1 MRREK
6 SMKKRLMCIVCI
18 LSMIFSSL
26 LTGTSQVYAK
36 TEETEVQGGIYTQGG
51 KEKYTGGAYTA
62 SGESKIAHGEL
73 TITANIADTDQTGW
87 GMRYGTSS
95 SSVKFSYTYK
105 HNKDVHKDGCKKIG
119 DLKLGAKA
127 GKGALVL
134 ETSKD
139 GTNWQ
144 TKYVKTNLLK
154 TTPIALTNFYTASDV
169 ELASGYYYRV
179 TVAYTYEQSDV
190 TRSVREQYQFY
201 LYNSAITTADDNNA
215 AKQTLG
221 TKIRTEKNG
230 YKGEKEIEDD
240 DCHYGWDLGKFFISG
255 YTTSMVDATGTPIFL
270 KNQSDK
276 LSLWFNLAQEIDKLN
291 QKKSLSIVEDEGYD
305 QYFETKKMD
314 LGKGA
319 LIIRYTDYENVK
331 HESKVYT
338 NFLEENAILGKN
350 QRIQFLGEGDYE
362 VALDYEVENDKR
374 NIFGLSVFPE
384 YSYYRIYFKFSVRN
398 ADSNVRL
405 YDVDDKTKLK
415 TNDFT
420 ENGFKLNQKLSRYL
434 DVEVKHEVY
443 DAENNS
449 FTEDKTLKKN
459 AKDGGKYTDE
469 GFYLITAKNRYT
481 DSQTNRIVYV
491 GKNKFLQKCAQSGMM
506 PDEIVQYV
514 KTELEKR
521 EEESRQAAEA
531 AAKRKEERA
540 AEESRSA
547 EEASKAALEESK
559 RQEESKKAT
568 QESVKAAETTVEET
582 AKSTSAAETTQA
594 ASASL
599 ESSKEEQAT
608 SKNGNNLW
616 NVIGILVFLVLIVL
630 GIVGIV
636 VLWRRHNIKK
646 QKEAARNYDGPLM
659 TNLSDDP
666 NDIKNKFKHTG
677 ERKHGKDKD
686 NQ

>member
-1 MRREK
+1 
-6 SMKKRLMCIVCI
+6 MKKQLMCIVCI

-62 SGESKIAHGEL
+62 SGESKIAHGMFK
-73 TITANIADTDQTGW
+73 ITANIAETNQTVW

-95 SSVKFSYTYK
+95 SSVKFSYGYY
-105 HNKDVHKDGCKKIG
+105 HDMDIHKDSCKKIG
-119 DLKLGAKA
+119 DLKLGTKA
-127 GKGALVL
+127 GKGVLVL

-139 GTNWQ
+139 GNIWQ

-154 TTPIALTNFYTASDV
+154 ERPSVCNDFYIASDV

-362 VALDYEVENDKR
+362 VALDYEVENDKT
-374 NIFGLSVFPE
+374 NIFGLSVFPD

-420 ENGFKLNQKLSRYL
+420 ENGFKLNQTLSRYL

-443 DAENNS
+443 DAEKNS
-449 FTEDKTLKKN
+449 FTEDKNLMAN
-459 AKDGGKYTDE
+459 AKDGGKYIDE

-521 EEESRQAAEA
+521 EEESRLAAEA

-559 RQEESKKAT
+559 RQEESKKAA
-568 QESVKAAETTVEET
+568 QESAKAAETTVEET
-582 AKSTSAAETTQA
+582 VKSTSAAETTQA
-594 ASASL
+594 ASTSL
-599 ESSKEEQAT
+599 ESSTEEQAT
-608 SKNGNNLW
+608 SKNGNNPW
-616 NVIGILVFLVLIVL
+616 NVIGILVGLVLIVL
-630 GIVGIV
+630 VIAGIA

-686 NQ
+686 NK

>member
-1 MRREK
+1 
-6 SMKKRLMCIVCI
+6 MKKRLISISCII
-18 LSMIFSSL
+18 SLIFCVL
-26 LTGTSQVYAK
+26 LTGTVFVVAK
-36 TEETEVQGGIYTQGG
+36 TEDTEVPGVIVFEGADEYYT
-51 KEKYTGGAYTA
+51 Y
-62 SGESKIAHGEL
+62 GESAKGKLIVN
-73 TITANIADTDQTGW
+73 ANITDTRDNEDDGVMEYAVDGNKAD
-87 GMRYGTSS
+87 
-95 SSVKFSYTYK
+95 FSYYSNVSVDENNNEKIDNAWLALQTS
-105 HNKDVHKDGCKKIG
+105 VDGENWNVSYINEKNSN
-119 DLKLGAKA
+119 
-127 GKGALVL
+127 GKTIML
-134 ETSKD
+134 E
-139 GTNWQ
+139 
-144 TKYVKTNLLK
+144 
-154 TTPIALTNFYTASDV
+154 NFYTASDM

-179 TVAYTYEQSDV
+179 TVVYTYEQSDV
-190 TRSVREQYQFY
+190 TGSVGEQYKFY

-221 TKIRTEKNG
+221 TKIRTGKNG
-230 YKGEKEIEDD
+230 YKGEKEIDDD

-362 VALDYEVENDKR
+362 VALDYKVENDKT
-374 NIFGLSVFPE
+374 NIFGLTVFPD
-384 YSYYRIYFKFSVRN
+384 YSYYRIYFKISVRN

-443 DAENNS
+443 DAEKNS
-449 FTEDKTLKKN
+449 FTEDKNLMAN
-459 AKDGGKYTDE
+459 AKDGGKYIAE

-481 DSQTNRIVYV
+481 DSQTNRVVYV
-491 GKNKFLQKCAQSGMM
+491 GKNKFLQRCAQSGMM

-521 EEESRQAAEA
+521 EEESRLAAEA

-540 AEESRSA
+540 AEESA
-547 EEASKAALEESK
+547 
-559 RQEESKKAT
+559 
-568 QESVKAAETTVEET
+568 KAAETTAEET

-594 ASASL
+594 ASTSL
-599 ESSKEEQAT
+599 ESSTEEQAT
-608 SKNGNNLW
+608 SKNGNNPW

-630 GIVGIV
+630 GIAGIA

>member
-1 MRREK
+1 
-6 SMKKRLMCIVCI
+6 
-18 LSMIFSSL
+18 MIK
-26 LTGTSQVYAK
+26 A
-36 TEETEVQGGIYTQGG
+36 
-51 KEKYTGGAYTA
+51 
-62 SGESKIAHGEL
+62 
-73 TITANIADTDQTGW
+73 TANIAETNQTGW
-87 GMRYGTSS
+87 GMQYGTSS
-95 SSVKFSYTYK
+95 SSVKFSYTYN
-105 HNKDVHKDGCKKIG
+105 HHKDVHKDGCKKIG

-139 GTNWQ
+139 GNIWQ

-179 TVAYTYEQSDV
+179 TVAYTYKSDDGY
-190 TRSVREQYQFY
+190 TSVREQYQFY

-240 DCHYGWDLGKFFISG
+240 DCHYGWDLGKFFVSG
-255 YTTSMVDATGTPIFL
+255 YTTSTVDASGIPIFL

-276 LSLWFNLAQEIDKLN
+276 ISLWFNLAQDIDKLN
-291 QKKSLSIVEDEGYD
+291 QKKALSIVEDEGYD
-305 QYFETKKMD
+305 QYFETQKMD

-362 VALDYEVENDKR
+362 VALDYKVKNNKT
-374 NIFGLSVFPE
+374 NIVGLSLLMNEAPC
-384 YSYYRIYFKFSVRN
+384 YRIYFKFSVRN

-405 YDVDDKTKLK
+405 YDVNDDTKLK

-420 ENGFKLNQKLSRYL
+420 ENGFKLNQTLSRYL

-443 DAENNS
+443 DAEKNS
-449 FTEDKTLKKN
+449 FTEDKNLMAN
-459 AKDGGKYTDE
+459 AKDGGKYTAE
-469 GFYLITAKNRYT
+469 GFYMITAKNRYT

-491 GKNKFLQKCAQSGMM
+491 GKNKFLQRCAQSGMM

-521 EEESRQAAEA
+521 EEESRLAAEA

-540 AEESRSA
+540 AEESA
-547 EEASKAALEESK
+547 
-559 RQEESKKAT
+559 
-568 QESVKAAETTVEET
+568 KAAETTAEET
-582 AKSTSAAETTQA
+582 VKSTSAAETTQA
-594 ASASL
+594 ASTSL
-599 ESSKEEQAT
+599 ESSTEEQAT
-608 SKNGNNLW
+608 SKNGNNPW

-630 GIVGIV
+630 GIAGIA

-686 NQ
+686 NK

>member
-1 MRREK
+1 
-6 SMKKRLMCIVCI
+6 
-18 LSMIFSSL
+18 MIFSSL

-36 TEETEVQGGIYTQGG
+36 TKETEVQGEIYTQGG

-62 SGESKIAHGEL
+62 SGESKIAHGMFK
-73 TITANIADTDQTGW
+73 ITANIAETNQTGW
-87 GMRYGTSS
+87 GMQYGTSS
-95 SSVKFSYTYK
+95 SSVKFSYTYN
-105 HNKDVHKDGCKKIG
+105 HHKDVHKDGCKKIG

-139 GTNWQ
+139 GNIWQ

-179 TVAYTYEQSDV
+179 TVAYTYKSDDGY
-190 TRSVREQYQFY
+190 TSVREQYQFY

-240 DCHYGWDLGKFFISG
+240 DCHYGWDLGKFFVSG
-255 YTTSMVDATGTPIFL
+255 YTTSTVDASGIPIFL

-276 LSLWFNLAQEIDKLN
+276 ISLWFNLAQDIDKLN
-291 QKKSLSIVEDEGYD
+291 QKKALSIVEDEGYD
-305 QYFETKKMD
+305 QYFETQKMD

-362 VALDYEVENDKR
+362 VALDYKVKNNKT
-374 NIFGLSVFPE
+374 NIVGLSLLMNEAPC
-384 YSYYRIYFKFSVRN
+384 YRIYFKFSVRN

-405 YDVDDKTKLK
+405 YDVNDDTKLK

-420 ENGFKLNQKLSRYL
+420 ENGFKLNQTLSRYL

-443 DAENNS
+443 DAEKNS
-449 FTEDKTLKKN
+449 FTEDKNLMAN
-459 AKDGGKYTDE
+459 AKDGGKYTAE
-469 GFYLITAKNRYT
+469 GFYMITAKNRYT

-491 GKNKFLQKCAQSGMM
+491 GKNKFLQRCAQSGMM

-521 EEESRQAAEA
+521 EEESRLAAEA

-540 AEESRSA
+540 AEESA
-547 EEASKAALEESK
+547 
-559 RQEESKKAT
+559 
-568 QESVKAAETTVEET
+568 KAAETTAEET
-582 AKSTSAAETTQA
+582 VKSTSAAETTQA
-594 ASASL
+594 ASTSL
-599 ESSKEEQAT
+599 ESSTEEQAT
-608 SKNGNNLW
+608 SKNGNNPW

-630 GIVGIV
+630 GIAGIA

-686 NQ
+686 NK

>member
-1 MRREK
+1 MIKNVEGK
-6 SMKKRLMCIVCI
+6 NMKKRIMCMMCM
-18 LSMIFSSL
+18 LSVIFSL
-26 LTGTSQVYAK
+26 LLIETSHVHAK
-36 TEETEVQGGIYTQGG
+36 TEDIQVPGIIYKENG
-51 KEKYTGGAYTA
+51 KEKYTGGDYTA
-62 SGESKIAHGEL
+62 SEESKISHGML
-73 TITANIADTDQTGW
+73 TINANIDDKFEDMNFAK
-87 GMRYGTSS
+87 YGVSNNNVS
-95 SSVKFSYTYK
+95 LSYHYDY
-105 HNKDVHKDGCKKIG
+105 NNLDIYKDGCKKIG

-127 GKGALVL
+127 GKGVLVL
-134 ETSKD
+134 ETSND
-139 GTNWQ
+139 RSIWQ

-154 TTPIALTNFYTASDV
+154 ERPSVCNDFYTASDV

-179 TVAYTYEQSDV
+179 TVAYTYKRADGY
-190 TRSVREQYQFY
+190 TSVREQYQFY

-221 TKIRTEKNG
+221 TKIRTGKNG

-276 LSLWFNLAQEIDKLN
+276 LSLWFNLAQDIDKLN
-291 QKKSLSIVEDEGYD
+291 QKKALSIVEDEGYD
-305 QYFETKKMD
+305 QYFETQKMD

-491 GKNKFLQKCAQSGMM
+491 GKNKFLQRCAQSGMM

-521 EEESRQAAEA
+521 EEESRLAAEA

-540 AEESRSA
+540 A

-568 QESVKAAETTVEET
+568 QESAKAAETTAEET

-594 ASASL
+594 ASTSL
-599 ESSKEEQAT
+599 ESSTEEQAT
-608 SKNGNNLW
+608 SKNGNNPW

-630 GIVGIV
+630 GIAGIA

>member
-1 MRREK
+1 
-6 SMKKRLMCIVCI
+6 MKKRLMCIVCI

-36 TEETEVQGGIYTQGG
+36 TKETEVQGEIYTQGG

-62 SGESKIAHGEL
+62 SGESKIAHGMFK
-73 TITANIADTDQTGW
+73 ITANIAETNQTGW
-87 GMRYGTSS
+87 GMQYGTSS
-95 SSVKFSYTYK
+95 SSVKFSYTYN
-105 HNKDVHKDGCKKIG
+105 HHKDVHKDGCKKIG

-139 GTNWQ
+139 GNIWQ

-179 TVAYTYEQSDV
+179 TVAYTYKSDDGY
-190 TRSVREQYQFY
+190 TSVREQYQFY

-240 DCHYGWDLGKFFISG
+240 DCHYGWDLGKFFVSG
-255 YTTSMVDATGTPIFL
+255 YTTSTVDASGIPIFL

-276 LSLWFNLAQEIDKLN
+276 ISLWFNLAQDIDKLN
-291 QKKSLSIVEDEGYD
+291 QKKALSIVEDEGYD
-305 QYFETKKMD
+305 QYFETQKMD

-362 VALDYEVENDKR
+362 VALDYKVKNNKT
-374 NIFGLSVFPE
+374 NIVGLSLLMNEAPC
-384 YSYYRIYFKFSVRN
+384 YRIYFKFSVRN

-405 YDVDDKTKLK
+405 YDVNDDTKLK

-420 ENGFKLNQKLSRYL
+420 ENGFKLNQTLSRYL

-443 DAENNS
+443 DAEKNS
-449 FTEDKTLKKN
+449 FTEDKNLMAN
-459 AKDGGKYTDE
+459 AKDGGKYTAE
-469 GFYLITAKNRYT
+469 GFYMITAKNRYT

-491 GKNKFLQKCAQSGMM
+491 GKNKFLQRCAQSGMM

-521 EEESRQAAEA
+521 EEESRLAAEA

-540 AEESRSA
+540 AEESA
-547 EEASKAALEESK
+547 
-559 RQEESKKAT
+559 
-568 QESVKAAETTVEET
+568 KAAETTAEET
-582 AKSTSAAETTQA
+582 VKSTSAAETTQA
-594 ASASL
+594 ASTSL
-599 ESSKEEQAT
+599 ESSTEEQAT
-608 SKNGNNLW
+608 SKNGNNPW

-630 GIVGIV
+630 GIAGIA

-686 NQ
+686 NK

>member
-1 MRREK
+1 
-6 SMKKRLMCIVCI
+6 MKKRLISISCII
-18 LSMIFSSL
+18 SLIFCVL
-26 LTGTSQVYAK
+26 LTGTVFVVAK
-36 TEETEVQGGIYTQGG
+36 TEDTEVPGVIVFEGADEYYT
-51 KEKYTGGAYTA
+51 Y
-62 SGESKIAHGEL
+62 GESAKGKLIVN
-73 TITANIADTDQTGW
+73 ANITDTRDNEDDGVMEYAVDGNKAD
-87 GMRYGTSS
+87 
-95 SSVKFSYTYK
+95 FSYYSNVSVDENNNEKIDNAWLALQTS
-105 HNKDVHKDGCKKIG
+105 VDGENWNVSYINEKNSN
-119 DLKLGAKA
+119 
-127 GKGALVL
+127 GKTIML
-134 ETSKD
+134 E
-139 GTNWQ
+139 
-144 TKYVKTNLLK
+144 
-154 TTPIALTNFYTASDV
+154 NFYTASDM

-179 TVAYTYEQSDV
+179 TVVYTYEQSDV
-190 TRSVREQYQFY
+190 TGSVGEQYKFY

-221 TKIRTEKNG
+221 TKIRTGKNG
-230 YKGEKEIEDD
+230 YKGEKEIDDD

-362 VALDYEVENDKR
+362 VALDYKVENDKT
-374 NIFGLSVFPE
+374 NIFGLTVFPD
-384 YSYYRIYFKFSVRN
+384 YSYYRIYFKISVRN

-443 DAENNS
+443 DAEKNS
-449 FTEDKTLKKN
+449 FTEDKNLMAN
-459 AKDGGKYTDE
+459 AKDGGKYIAE

-491 GKNKFLQKCAQSGMM
+491 GKNKFLQRCAQSGMM

-521 EEESRQAAEA
+521 EEESRLAAEA

-540 AEESRSA
+540 AEESA
-547 EEASKAALEESK
+547 
-559 RQEESKKAT
+559 
-568 QESVKAAETTVEET
+568 KAAETTAEET

-594 ASASL
+594 ASTSL
-599 ESSKEEQAT
+599 ESSTEEQAT
-608 SKNGNNLW
+608 SKNGNNPW

-630 GIVGIV
+630 GIAGIA

>member
-1 MRREK
+1 MIKNVEEK
-6 SMKKRLMCIVCI
+6 NMKKRIMCMMCM
-18 LSMIFSSL
+18 LSVIFSL
-26 LTGTSQVYAK
+26 LLIETSHVHAK
-36 TEETEVQGGIYTQGG
+36 TEDIQVPGIIYKENG
-51 KEKYTGGAYTA
+51 KEKYTGGDYTT
-62 SGESKIAHGEL
+62 SEESKISHGML
-73 TITANIADTDQTGW
+73 TINANIDDKFEDMNFAK
-87 GMRYGTSS
+87 YGVSNNNVS
-95 SSVKFSYTYK
+95 LSYHYDY
-105 HNKDVHKDGCKKIG
+105 NNLDIYKDGCKKIG

-127 GKGALVL
+127 GKGVLVL

-139 GTNWQ
+139 RSIWQ

-154 TTPIALTNFYTASDV
+154 ERPSVCNDFYTASDV

-179 TVAYTYEQSDV
+179 TVAYTYKRADGY
-190 TRSVREQYQFY
+190 TSVREQYQFY

-221 TKIRTEKNG
+221 TKIRTGKNG

-276 LSLWFNLAQEIDKLN
+276 LSLWFNLAQDIDKLN
-291 QKKSLSIVEDEGYD
+291 QKKALSIVEDEGYD
-305 QYFETKKMD
+305 QYFETQKMD

-491 GKNKFLQKCAQSGMM
+491 GKNKFLQRCAQSGMM

-521 EEESRQAAEA
+521 EEESRLAAEA

-540 AEESRSA
+540 AEESI
-547 EEASKAALEESK
+547 KAALEESK
-559 RQEESKKAT
+559 QEETEQIT
-568 QESVKAAETTVEET
+568 QESATVIETTVEET
-582 AKSTSAAETTQA
+582 VKTTSAAETTQ
-594 ASASL
+594 SASTIS
-599 ESSKEEQAT
+599 ESSTEEHTT
-608 SKNGNNLW
+608 SKNEKNPW
-616 NVIGILVFLVLIVL
+616 NVIGILVFLVLIALVII
-630 GIVGIV
+630 GIVG
-636 VLWRRHNIKK
+636 LCRRHNIRK

-686 NQ
+686 NK

>member
-1 MRREK
+1 
-6 SMKKRLMCIVCI
+6 MKKRLMCIVCI

-26 LTGTSQVYAK
+26 LTGMSQVYAK

-62 SGESKIAHGEL
+62 SGESKIAHGVF
-73 TITANIADTDQTGW
+73 TITANIAETNQTGW

-95 SSVKFSYTYK
+95 SSVKFSYTYN
-105 HNKDVHKDGCKKIG
+105 HHKDVHKDGCKKIG

-139 GTNWQ
+139 GNIWQ

-169 ELASGYYYRV
+169 ELASGYYYRL
-179 TVAYTYEQSDV
+179 TVAYTYKRDDGY
-190 TRSVREQYQFY
+190 TSVREQYQFY
-201 LYNSAITTADDNNA
+201 LYNSAITKADDENA

-221 TKIRTEKNG
+221 TKTKIGQSG
-230 YKGEKEIEDD
+230 YTGVEEIEND
-240 DCHYGWDLGKFFISG
+240 DCHYGWDLGKFFVSG
-255 YTTSMVDATGTPIFL
+255 YTTSTVDASGTPIFL

-276 LSLWFNLAQEIDKLN
+276 ISLWFNLAQDIDKLN
-291 QKKSLSIVEDEGYD
+291 QKKELSIVEDEGYD
-305 QYFETKKMD
+305 QYFETQKMD

-362 VALDYEVENDKR
+362 VALDYKVKNNKT
-374 NIFGLSVFPE
+374 NIIVASFFMNEDSR
-384 YSYYRIYFKFSVRN
+384 YRIYFKFSVRN

-405 YDVDDKTKLK
+405 YDVNDDTKLK

-420 ENGFKLNQKLSRYL
+420 ENGFKLNQTLSRYL

-443 DAENNS
+443 DAEKNS
-449 FTEDKTLKKN
+449 FTEDKNLRAN
-459 AKDGGKYTDE
+459 AKNGGKYTVE

-491 GKNKFLQKCAQSGMM
+491 GKNKFLQRCAQSGMM
-506 PDEIVQYV
+506 LDEIVQYV

-540 AEESRSA
+540 AEESI
-547 EEASKAALEESK
+547 KAALEESK
-559 RQEESKKAT
+559 QEETEQIT
-568 QESVKAAETTVEET
+568 QESATVIETTVEEIVKT
-582 AKSTSAAETTQA
+582 TSAAETTQA
-594 ASASL
+594 ASTIF
-599 ESSKEEQAT
+599 ESSTEEQAT
-608 SKNGNNLW
+608 SKNGNNPW
-616 NVIGILVFLVLIVL
+616 NVIGILVFWVLIVL
-630 GIVGIV
+630 GIAGIA

-686 NQ
+686 NQQSI

>member
-1 MRREK
+1 M
-6 SMKKRLMCIVCI
+6 
-18 LSMIFSSL
+18 
-26 LTGTSQVYAK
+26 A
-36 TEETEVQGGIYTQGG
+36 
-51 KEKYTGGAYTA
+51 
-62 SGESKIAHGEL
+62 
-73 TITANIADTDQTGW
+73 
-87 GMRYGTSS
+87 
-95 SSVKFSYTYK
+95 
-105 HNKDVHKDGCKKIG
+105 
-119 DLKLGAKA
+119 
-127 GKGALVL
+127 
-134 ETSKD
+134 
-139 GTNWQ
+139 
-144 TKYVKTNLLK
+144 
-154 TTPIALTNFYTASDV
+154 
-169 ELASGYYYRV
+169 
-179 TVAYTYEQSDV
+179 
-190 TRSVREQYQFY
+190 
-201 LYNSAITTADDNNA
+201 
-215 AKQTLG
+215 
-221 TKIRTEKNG
+221 
-230 YKGEKEIEDD
+230 
-240 DCHYGWDLGKFFISG
+240 
-255 YTTSMVDATGTPIFL
+255 
-270 KNQSDK
+270 
-276 LSLWFNLAQEIDKLN
+276 
-291 QKKSLSIVEDEGYD
+291 
-305 QYFETKKMD
+305 
-314 LGKGA
+314 
-319 LIIRYTDYENVK
+319 
-331 HESKVYT
+331 
-338 NFLEENAILGKN
+338 
-350 QRIQFLGEGDYE
+350 
-362 VALDYEVENDKR
+362 
-374 NIFGLSVFPE
+374 
-384 YSYYRIYFKFSVRN
+384 
-398 ADSNVRL
+398 
-405 YDVDDKTKLK
+405 
-415 TNDFT
+415 
-420 ENGFKLNQKLSRYL
+420 
-434 DVEVKHEVY
+434 
-443 DAENNS
+443 
-449 FTEDKTLKKN
+449 N
-459 AKDGGKYTDE
+459 AKDGGKYIDE

-568 QESVKAAETTVEET
+568 QESAKAAETTAEET

-630 GIVGIV
+630 GIAGIA

>member
-1 MRREK
+1 
-6 SMKKRLMCIVCI
+6 MKKRLMCIVCI
-18 LSMIFSSL
+18 LSMIFSSH

-36 TEETEVQGGIYTQGG
+36 TEETEVPGRIYTQSG
-51 KEKYTGGAYTA
+51 KGKYTGTSYWT
-62 SGESKIAHGEL
+62 SEESKISHGKF
-73 TITANIADTDQTGW
+73 TITANIAETDENTGFAK
-87 GMRYGTSS
+87 YGVTN
-95 SSVKFSYTYK
+95 SSVKFSYHYDYTPEIYK
-105 HNKDVHKDGCKKIG
+105 DSCKKIG
-119 DLKLGAKA
+119 DLKIGAKA
-127 GKGALVL
+127 GKGVLLL

-139 GTNWQ
+139 GNTWQ

-154 TTPIALTNFYTASDV
+154 ERPKTYSDFYTASDV

-179 TVAYTYEQSDV
+179 TVAYTYRWTDEDV
-190 TRSVREQYQFY
+190 YASVREHYRFY
-201 LYNSAITTADDNNA
+201 LYNSAITKADDNNA

-362 VALDYEVENDKR
+362 VALDYEVENDKT
-374 NIFGLSVFPE
+374 NIFGLSVFPD

-420 ENGFKLNQKLSRYL
+420 ENGFKLNQTLSRYL

-443 DAENNS
+443 DAEKNN
-449 FTEDKTLKKN
+449 FTEDKNLRAN
-459 AKDGGKYTDE
+459 AKDGGKYIDE

-481 DSQTNRIVYV
+481 DSQTSRIVYV
-491 GKNKFLQKCAQSGMM
+491 GKNKFLQRCAQSGMM

-594 ASASL
+594 ASTSF

-608 SKNGNNLW
+608 SKNGNNPW

-630 GIVGIV
+630 GIAGIV

>member
-1 MRREK
+1 MIKNVEGK
-6 SMKKRLMCIVCI
+6 NMKKRIMCMMCM
-18 LSMIFSSL
+18 LSVIFSL
-26 LTGTSQVYAK
+26 LLIETSHVHAK
-36 TEETEVQGGIYTQGG
+36 TEDIQVPGIIYKENG
-51 KEKYTGGAYTA
+51 KEKYTGGDYTA
-62 SGESKIAHGEL
+62 SEESKISHGML
-73 TITANIADTDQTGW
+73 TINANIDDKFEDMNFAK
-87 GMRYGTSS
+87 YGVSNNNVS
-95 SSVKFSYTYK
+95 LSYHYDY
-105 HNKDVHKDGCKKIG
+105 NNLDIYKDGCKKIG

-127 GKGALVL
+127 GKGVLVL

-139 GTNWQ
+139 RSIWQ

-154 TTPIALTNFYTASDV
+154 ERPSVCNDFYTASDV

-179 TVAYTYEQSDV
+179 TVAYTYKRADGY
-190 TRSVREQYQFY
+190 TSVREQYQFY

-221 TKIRTEKNG
+221 TKIRTGKNG

-276 LSLWFNLAQEIDKLN
+276 LSLWFNLAQDIDKLN
-291 QKKSLSIVEDEGYD
+291 QKKALSIVEDEGYD
-305 QYFETKKMD
+305 QYFETQKMD

-420 ENGFKLNQKLSRYL
+420 ENGFKLNQK
-434 DVEVKHEVY
+434 
-443 DAENNS
+443 
-449 FTEDKTLKKN
+449 
-459 AKDGGKYTDE
+459 
-469 GFYLITAKNRYT
+469 
-481 DSQTNRIVYV
+481 
-491 GKNKFLQKCAQSGMM
+491 
-506 PDEIVQYV
+506 
-514 KTELEKR
+514 
-521 EEESRQAAEA
+521 
-531 AAKRKEERA
+531 
-540 AEESRSA
+540 
-547 EEASKAALEESK
+547 
-559 RQEESKKAT
+559 
-568 QESVKAAETTVEET
+568 
-582 AKSTSAAETTQA
+582 
-594 ASASL
+594 
-599 ESSKEEQAT
+599 
-608 SKNGNNLW
+608 
-616 NVIGILVFLVLIVL
+616 
-630 GIVGIV
+630 
-636 VLWRRHNIKK
+636 
-646 QKEAARNYDGPLM
+646 
-659 TNLSDDP
+659 
-666 NDIKNKFKHTG
+666 
-677 ERKHGKDKD
+677 
-686 NQ
+686 

>member
-1 MRREK
+1 
-6 SMKKRLMCIVCI
+6 MKKRLISISCII
-18 LSMIFSSL
+18 SLIFCVL
-26 LTGTSQVYAK
+26 LTGTVFVVAK
-36 TEETEVQGGIYTQGG
+36 TEDTEVPGVIVFEGADEYYT
-51 KEKYTGGAYTA
+51 Y
-62 SGESKIAHGEL
+62 GESAKGKLIVN
-73 TITANIADTDQTGW
+73 ANITDTRDNEDDGVMEYAVDGNKAD
-87 GMRYGTSS
+87 
-95 SSVKFSYTYK
+95 FSYYSNVSVDENNNEKIDNAWLALQTS
-105 HNKDVHKDGCKKIG
+105 VDGENWNVSYINEKNSN
-119 DLKLGAKA
+119 
-127 GKGALVL
+127 GKTIML
-134 ETSKD
+134 E
-139 GTNWQ
+139 
-144 TKYVKTNLLK
+144 
-154 TTPIALTNFYTASDV
+154 NFYTASDM

-179 TVAYTYEQSDV
+179 TVVYTYEQSDV
-190 TRSVREQYQFY
+190 TGSVGEQYKFY

-221 TKIRTEKNG
+221 TKIRTGKNG
-230 YKGEKEIEDD
+230 YKGEKEIDDD

-362 VALDYEVENDKR
+362 VALDYKVENDKT
-374 NIFGLSVFPE
+374 NIFGLTVFPD
-384 YSYYRIYFKFSVRN
+384 YSYYRIYFKISVRN

-491 GKNKFLQKCAQSGMM
+491 GKNKFLQRCAQSGMM

-521 EEESRQAAEA
+521 EEESRLAAEA

-540 AEESRSA
+540 A

-568 QESVKAAETTVEET
+568 QESAKAAETTAEET

-594 ASASL
+594 ASTSL
-599 ESSKEEQAT
+599 ESSTEEQAT
-608 SKNGNNLW
+608 SKNGNNPW

-630 GIVGIV
+630 GIAGIA

>member
-1 MRREK
+1 
-6 SMKKRLMCIVCI
+6 MKKRLMCIMCM
-18 LSMIFSSL
+18 LSMIFSL
-26 LTGTSQVYAK
+26 ILIETSHVHAK
-36 TEETEVQGGIYTQGG
+36 TGDIQVPGIIYKENG
-51 KEKYTGGAYTA
+51 KEKYTGGDYTA
-62 SGESKIAHGEL
+62 SEEAKISHGML
-73 TITANIADTDQTGW
+73 TINANIEDTFEDINFAK
-87 GMRYGTSS
+87 YGVSNN
-95 SSVKFSYTYK
+95 SVSLSYHYDYNNLDIYK
-105 HNKDVHKDGCKKIG
+105 DSCKKIG

-127 GKGALVL
+127 GKGVLVL

-139 GTNWQ
+139 TNIWQ

-154 TTPIALTNFYTASDV
+154 ERPAVCNDFYTASDV

-179 TVAYTYEQSDV
+179 TVAYTYKRDDGY
-190 TRSVREQYQFY
+190 TSVREQYQFY

-255 YTTSMVDATGTPIFL
+255 YTTSMVDATGTSIFL

-338 NFLEENAILGKN
+338 NFLEENAILGEN

-491 GKNKFLQKCAQSGMM
+491 GKNKFLQRCAQSGMM

-521 EEESRQAAEA
+521 EEESRLAAEA

-540 AEESRSA
+540 AEESI
-547 EEASKAALEESK
+547 KAALEESK
-559 RQEESKKAT
+559 QEETEQIT
-568 QESVKAAETTVEET
+568 QESATVIETTVEET
-582 AKSTSAAETTQA
+582 VKTTSAAETTQA
-594 ASASL
+594 ASTSL
-599 ESSKEEQAT
+599 ESSTEEQAT
-608 SKNGNNLW
+608 LKNGNNPW

-630 GIVGIV
+630 GIAGIA